1 MIGLGQ
7 KNQLIKGLVP
17 EYVEHG
23 IAILQYADDT
33 IFCLQDDEANARN
46 LKFLL
51 CMYEQMSGIKINFEK
66 SEVLMISPD
75 DQKSLEFLVVF
86 KCSIR
91 ASPIKY
97 LGVPVSGSR
106 LHVMNWL
113 RLDEKILKRLD
124 GWQGS
129 SLSIGGRLTLINSYL
144 SSIPIYSMSVY
155 LLPKTIC
162 KRIDK
167 TRRRFFW
174 QGGGLKRKYHLVKWK
189 KNINPKYK
197 GGLGIHDIRK
207 MNQSLLW
214 WKLGKKEGM

>member
-1 MIGLGQ
+1 MIGQGQ

-33 IFCLQDDEANARN
+33 ILCLQDDEASARN

-66 SEVLMISPD
+66 SEVLMISRD

-97 LGVPVSGSR
+97 LGVR
-106 LHVMNWL
+106 L
-113 RLDEKILKRLD
+113 RL
-124 GWQGS
+124 
-129 SLSIGGRLTLINSYL
+129 
-144 SSIPIYSMSVY
+144 
-155 LLPKTIC
+155 
-162 KRIDK
+162 
-167 TRRRFFW
+167 
-174 QGGGLKRKYHLVKWK
+174 
-189 KNINPKYK
+189 
-197 GGLGIHDIRK
+197 
-207 MNQSLLW
+207 
-214 WKLGKKEGM
+214 